1 MDIDQVRAELPG
13 AAPAL
18 LRYARL
24 LTGDEHDAAD
34 LVQDTLLRGLEAADR
49 FDGRSSLTTWLRRV
63 MHNLWVDTSRGARE
77 DPSDQVAELV
87 EAQWRADDYTVDAAV
102 VAERAATRDDL
113 REALTHL
120 PTIYRTTVVLHDA
133 EGLTVAEIA
142 DIAGIGL
149 PAAKQRLRRGRMM
162 LVTALAQGRPVP
174 QEGVPMRCWEARSQV
189 SDYMPRWSP
198 PATPW
203 PATHPPRTPTPS
215 SPTTSLNGSRPCCA
229 ATEPS
234 PRPESSRAGRGPR
247 GHRGRPG
254 TVAARGRG
262 RRSAPSRELGRY
274 CCWSSRRWR
283 LSRMRVRPNSK
294 SARGSTRPCWM

>member
-1 MDIDQVRAELPG
+1 MDIDQLRAKLPG
-13 AAPAL
+13 TAPAL

-34 LVQDTLLRGLEAADR
+34 LVQDTLVRGLEAADR

-63 MHNLWVDTSRGARE
+63 MHNLWVDTARGARE

-102 VAERAATRDDL
+102 VVERAATRDDL

-120 PTIYRTTVVLHDA
+120 PTIYRTAVVLHDA

-142 DIAGIGL
+142 EITGVGL

-162 LVTALAQGRPVP
+162 LVTALAQGRPGP

-189 SDYMPRWSP
+189 SDYLDGALAAGSAHALEAHLAGCSTCP
-198 PATPW
+198 PLYASLVATRDALARD
-203 PATHPPRTPTPS
+203 PAAQDPDTVIPDHLAERIEA
-215 SPTTSLNGSRPCCA
+215 LL
-229 ATEPS
+229 
-234 PRPESSRAGRGPR
+234 
-247 GHRGRPG
+247 RGR
-254 TVAARGRG
+254 
-262 RRSAPSRELGRY
+262 
-274 CCWSSRRWR
+274 
-283 LSRMRVRPNSK
+283 
-294 SARGSTRPCWM
+294 